1 MELKAFI
8 RHGVTWARW
17 SLLVL
22 AAGCWAESTDTDP
35 RAIELLERVDTLY
48 QQDSAR
54 AIMTMSIVTPDFERS
69 LSLESWSLGLDYAL
83 VRVLEPQ
90 RERGVS
96 TLQRDNEMWN
106 YLPKIRKVVKV
117 PPSMMM
123 GSWMGSDFTNDDL
136 MRDVSLVEEYRVQLS
151 ETDTE
156 YQLDLTPREQ
166 TVTVW
171 GAMEIT
177 IRKAD
182 LLPVRQR
189 YFDEDG
195 TLMRV
200 MEFSDITDYGDITLP
215 ATMTLTPMN
224 KTGHQTTVTYQELD
238 FGVDLTEDFF
248 TLNNLR
254 RPF

>member
-1 MELKAFI
+1 MALNTVLKRMTAFS
-8 RHGVTWARW
+8 RW
-17 SLLVL
+17 LLVL
-22 AAGCWAESTDTDP
+22 VAAGCWAEPSDSEA
-35 RAIELLERVDTLY
+35 RAIALLERIDTLY
-48 QQDSAR
+48 QQNSAR
-54 AIMTMSIVTPDFERS
+54 AMMTMTIVSPEFERS
-69 LSLESWSLGLDYAL
+69 LTLESWSLGLDYAL
-83 VRVLEPQ
+83 VRVLEP
-90 RERGVS
+90 RKERGVS

-136 MRDVSLVEEYRVQLS
+136 MREVSLVDEYRVQLS

-156 YQLDLTPREQ
+156 FQLDLTPLEQ

-171 GAMEIT
+171 GGLEII
-177 IRKAD
+177 IRKDD

-200 MEFSDITDYGDITLP
+200 MEFSDITDFGEVTLP

-238 FGVDLTEDFF
+238 FGADLTEDFF

>member
-1 MELKAFI
+1 MELNSVFKKIASSS
-8 RHGVTWARW
+8 RW
-17 SLLVL
+17 LVL
-22 AAGCWAESTDTDP
+22 LMAASCWAETSDSEA
-35 RAIELLERVDTLY
+35 RAIELLERIDTLY

-54 AIMTMSIVTPDFERS
+54 AIMTMTIVTPEFERS
-69 LSLESWSLGLDYAL
+69 LMLESWSLGLDYAL

-90 RERGVS
+90 KERGVS

-136 MRDVSLVEEYRVQLS
+136 MREVSLVDEYQVSLS

-171 GAMEIT
+171 GGLEI
-177 IRKAD
+177 IVRKED

-200 MEFSDITDYGDITLP
+200 MEFSDITDFGEVTLP

>member
-1 MELKAFI
+1 MELNVFI
-8 RHGVTWARW
+8 RHGVIWARW

-22 AAGCWAESTDTDP
+22 ATGCWAESTDTDP
-35 RAIELLERVDTLY
+35 RAIELLERIDTLY

-151 ETDTE
+151 ETDAE
-156 YQLDLTPREQ
+156 FQLDLTPREQ

-171 GAMEIT
+171 GGIEIT
-177 IRKAD
+177 IRKED

>member
-1 MELKAFI
+1 MMLWSRFLKGTA
-8 RHGVTWARW
+8 G
-17 SLLVL
+17 LCLVIL
-22 AAGCWAESTDTDP
+22 APLCRAESSDTDVRP
-35 RAIELLERVDTLY
+35 LELLERIDTLY
-48 QQDSAR
+48 QQESAR
-54 AIMTMSIVTPDFERS
+54 AILTMNIVTPDFERS
-69 LSLESWSLGLDYAL
+69 LTLESWSLGLDYAL

-96 TLQRDNEMWN
+96 TLQRDNDMWN

-136 MRDVSLVEEYRVQLS
+136 MREVSLVDEYRVTLS

-156 YQLDLTPREQ
+156 YQLDLTPRER

-171 GAMEIT
+171 GAIEIT
-177 IRKAD
+177 IGKED

-224 KTGHQTTVTYQELD
+224 KAGHKTTVTYQELD
-238 FGVDLTEDFF
+238 FGVDLNEDFF
-248 TLNNLR
+248 TLNSLR

>member
-1 MELKAFI
+1 MELKTL
-8 RHGVTWARW
+8 GDNCVVYARW
-17 SLLVL
+17 LLLLL
-22 AAGCWAESTDTDP
+22 ATGCWAESSDTDP
-35 RAIELLERVDTLY
+35 RAIELLERIDTLY

-90 RERGVS
+90 KERGVS

-136 MRDVSLVEEYRVQLS
+136 MREVSLVEEYQVHLS

-171 GAMEIT
+171 GALEIT
-177 IRKAD
+177 IRKDD

-200 MEFSDITDYGDITLP
+200 MEFSDITDYGDVTLP

>member
-1 MELKAFI
+1 MDLKTLI
-8 RHGVTWARW
+8 DSGMIHARW
-17 SLLVL
+17 LLLLL
-22 AAGCWAESTDTDP
+22 AAGCWAEVPDTDP
-35 RAIELLERVDTLY
+35 RALELLERIDTLY

-54 AIMTMSIVTPDFERS
+54 AVMTMSIVTPEFERS

-96 TLQRDNEMWN
+96 TLQRDNDMWN

-136 MRDVSLVEEYRVQLS
+136 MRDVSLVEEYQVRLS

-171 GAMEIT
+171 GALEI
-177 IRKAD
+177 IIGKD
-182 LLPVRQR
+182 NLLPIRQR
-189 YFDEDG
+189 YYDEDG
-195 TLMRV
+195 SLMRI
-200 MEFSDITDYGDITLP
+200 MEFSDITDYGDVTLP

>member
-8 RHGVTWARW
+8 RHGFTWARW
-17 SLLVL
+17 SLMVF

-35 RAIELLERVDTLY
+35 RAIELLERIDTLY

-136 MRDVSLVEEYRVQLS
+136 MREVSLVEEYRVQLS

-177 IRKAD
+177 IRKDD

>member
-1 MELKAFI
+1 MELKKLNQSVASL
-8 RHGVTWARW
+8 ARGC
-17 SLLVL
+17 LFML
-22 AAGCWAESTDTDP
+22 ALGCWAETTETDS
-35 RAIELLERVDTLY
+35 RAIELLARIDTLY

-136 MRDVSLVEEYRVQLS
+136 MRDVSLVEEYRVALS
-151 ETDTE
+151 ETDSE
-156 YQLDLTPREQ
+156 YQLDLTPRER

-177 IRKAD
+177 IRKD
-182 LLPVRQR
+182 NLLPVRQR

-200 MEFSDITDYGDITLP
+200 MEFSDITDYGGITLP

-254 RPF
+254 RRF